1 MATYFATFGFPHGEK
16 KKPVLIHGP
25 NKSREEQRAEF
36 QKAAMSKTNPKYSE
50 IHLVSSSRGAVKK
63 KRFGKGPWKNREDA
77 LQVVAETPQVPEVG
91 DLKAGEIVHLKSGS
105 PALTI
110 LSIDESKHAE
120 LQYDDGEGGHE
131 TTKYHVD
138 ALTRTPTPVGSASPF
153 VTTEIPKESGSA
165 PEILPPDSAASQE
178 GLGSNDNDS
187 EDIPDQSGAGDEES
201 E

>member
-50 IHLVSSSRGAVKK
+50 IHLVSSSRGAIKK
-63 KRFGKGPWKNREDA
+63 KRFEKGAWKNRQDA
-77 LQVVAETPQVPEVG
+77 LRVVVETPPAAEAEF
-91 DLKAGEIVHLKSGS
+91 KAGEIVHLKSGS

-110 LSIDESKHAE
+110 LSIDETMHAE
-120 LQYDDGEGGHE
+120 LQYDAGEGTE
-131 TTKYHVD
+131 TTRYHVN
-138 ALTRTPTPVGSASPF
+138 ALTRTSTPVSAGSPF
-153 VTTEIPKESGSA
+153 VTTSIPDEKGSSPEA
-165 PEILPPDSAASQE
+165 PEKENAVSQE
-178 GLGSNDNDS
+178 GLGSNDS
-187 EDIPDQSGAGDEES
+187 EDAPADAGDEES